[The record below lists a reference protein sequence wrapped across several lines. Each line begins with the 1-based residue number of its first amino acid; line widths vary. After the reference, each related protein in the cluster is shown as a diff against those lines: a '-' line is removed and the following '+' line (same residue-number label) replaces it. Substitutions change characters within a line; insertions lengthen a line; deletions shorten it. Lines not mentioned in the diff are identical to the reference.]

1 MQFVKLW
8 SMEIPR
14 GLNLC
19 DIVLCFSYKNAAG
32 NTIVEHWRGKLNI
45 LEDSMQLSWAD
56 TMPEKIK

>member
-1 MQFVKLW
+1 
-8 SMEIPR
+8 MEIPR